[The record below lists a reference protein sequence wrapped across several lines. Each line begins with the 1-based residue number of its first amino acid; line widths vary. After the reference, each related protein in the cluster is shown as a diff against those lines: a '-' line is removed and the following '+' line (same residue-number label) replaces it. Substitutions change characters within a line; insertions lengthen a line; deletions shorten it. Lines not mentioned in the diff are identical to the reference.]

1 MTAPADAWPG
11 QGLGLPESGPGAL
24 GSPGRRVLALVID
37 WLACSLVSFAFF
49 DYDPVATLLLFVAE
63 QVVLVATLGGSFG
76 HALVGLRVHRL
87 LTGTTPPPPAA
98 ALLRALLV
106 GLFVPAL
113 LPGGDGRQLH
123 DRLAGTVLL
132 RRR

>member
-1 MTAPADAWPG
+1 MSAPADAWPG
-11 QGLGLPESGPGAL
+11 QGLGLPEAGPGSMAT
-24 GSPGRRVLALVID
+24 PGRRVVAIVVD
-37 WLACSLVSFAFF
+37 WLACSLISFAFF
-49 DYDPVATLLLFVAE
+49 EYDPGATLLLFVAE
-63 QVVLVATLGGSFG
+63 QVLLVATLGGSFG

-87 LTGTTPPPPAA
+87 GTSTTPPPPLA
-98 ALLRALLV
+98 ALLRAVLV
-106 GLFVPAL
+106 ALVLPAF

>member
-11 QGLGLPESGPGAL
+11 QGLGLPESGR
-24 GSPGRRVLALVID
+24 GSLAAPGRRVAALTVD

-49 DYDPVATLLLFVAE
+49 DYNPVVTLGIFVLE
-63 QVVLVATLGGSFG
+63 QVLLIATLGGSFG
-76 HALVGLRVHRL
+76 HVLLGMRVHR
-87 LTGTTPPPPAA
+87 TVDGATPPAPLA
-98 ALLRALLV
+98 ALVRAVLV

-123 DRLAGTVLL
+123 DKAAGTLLL
-132 RRR
+132 RR

>member
-1 MTAPADAWPG
+1 MSAPADTWPG
-11 QGLGLPESGPGAL
+11 RGLGLPEAGPGSLA
-24 GSPGRRVLALVID
+24 SPGRRVVAIVVD
-37 WLACSLVSFAFF
+37 WLACSLVSYAFF
-49 DYDPVATLLLFVAE
+49 HYDPVVTLLLFVAE

-87 LTGTTPPPPAA
+87 VTTTTPPPPLA
-98 ALLRALLV
+98 ALLRAVLV

>member
-1 MTAPADAWPG
+1 MSAPVDAWPG
-11 QGLGLPESGPGAL
+11 QGLGLPEAGPGSMAT
-24 GSPGRRVLALVID
+24 PGRRVIAIVVD

-49 DYDPVATLLLFVAE
+49 DYDPFATLLLFVVE
-63 QVVLVATLGGSFG
+63 QVLLVATLGGSFG

-87 LTGTTPPPPAA
+87 VTTTTPPPPLA
-98 ALLRALLV
+98 ALLRAVLV
-106 GLFVPAL
+106 ALVLPAF

-123 DRLAGTVLL
+123 DRLAGTALL